1 MKEKFNDIIHSKKI
15 IVILTVILSI
25 LVGVASTYAWFTWS
39 STNNT
44 SLTMSIGELADV
56 TFSSGNDIST
66 STLAP
71 VFNYTDGERTTFSI
85 NNKTDTE
92 ISYKVLLNI
101 TSIAD
106 ELKSSS
112 LKYKL
117 LNNNT
122 VVAEGDFSNITSN
135 SSTSIYESTLSKGSI
150 NYIFYLYIDGN
161 IENDLVLMGK
171 SLIGNIMIEASKSSN
186 TIVDYVTDLYTNAA
200 KTEVT
205 NNGIIY
211 NYAKSVALMNDKLG
225 NSSTD
230 IDSGN
235 IRYYG
240 ASPNNYI
247 YFNCDDYS
255 NQTSDTCELWRII
268 GVFNEETPSD
278 DGTYVT
284 EKKIKIIR
292 NTSIGAFSFDNVPT
306 MGGIG
311 THAWVDSKIMKML
324 NSGYEGQTGGSLYW
338 NRQTG
343 ECYSGRSANETKTC
357 ALANVGLK
365 NDVTKNMISDTKY
378 TLRGWN
384 VFQVYSDQMYT
395 YERTTGQGY
404 NSSSKISWDGKV
416 ALAYPSDY
424 GYAADLE
431 LCTVNLSS
439 YNDNNCVSNN
449 WMKAVLTKGAWG
461 WFITPKN
468 DLSNGAWFVI
478 STGSVT
484 YTNVFNEYNIV
495 PTFYINSSLEIKD
508 VDGDGYGTADN
519 PYQLAV

>member
-1 MKEKFNDIIHSKKI
+1 
-15 IVILTVILSI
+15 
-25 LVGVASTYAWFTWS
+25 
-39 STNNT
+39 
-44 SLTMSIGELADV
+44 
-56 TFSSGNDIST
+56 
-66 STLAP
+66 
-71 VFNYTDGERTTFSI
+71 
-85 NNKTDTE
+85 
-92 ISYKVLLNI
+92 
-101 TSIAD
+101 
-106 ELKSSS
+106 
-112 LKYKL
+112 
-117 LNNNT
+117 
-122 VVAEGDFSNITSN
+122 
-135 SSTSIYESTLSKGSI
+135 
-150 NYIFYLYIDGN
+150 
-161 IENDLVLMGK
+161 MGK

-200 KTEVT
+200 KTEIT

-211 NYAKSVALMNDKLG
+211 NYAKSVALMNDRLG

-240 ASPNNYI
+240 ASPNNYV

-384 VFQVYSDQMYT
+384 VFQVFSDQIYT